1 MAPVDAALQELLRN
15 DTERRTLALS
25 TVQKIVNNILSHQD
39 DPKYRRLRTENKA
52 IKEKVLSAVGGGAL
66 LEALGFAAQGGDELV
81 LPMEASPVTLL
92 QARMKIDTAL
102 TQLTSPPSPA
112 PPAPAAAPAA
122 APVASAPPAAAS
134 PAEDAME
141 VDAPADEVRPA
152 EDEAM
157 ADGDDDL
164 AAALA
169 LSATNNGLRHPPP
182 TPASAPAAAPA
193 SAGRVG
199 ARLRSAAIAPAKTG
213 SAIRAMLAVQ
223 TRHVCPISEGMRASW
238 GASIQA
244 TTASIQIASTGSAAP
259 IQARR
264 TGTPGRASRCT
275 ITKAAP
281 AIASGNSSLTQNIG
295 QNSTASRS
303 RRGP

>member
-1 MAPVDAALQELLRN
+1 MAPVEAALQELLRN
-15 DTERRTLALS
+15 DTERSTLALS

-92 QARMKIDTAL
+92 QARMKIDAAL
-102 TQLTSPPSPA
+102 TRLTSPPPPPPP

-182 TPASAPAAAPA
+182 TPATAPAAAPA
-193 SAGRVG
+193 GAPGGAQEALAQRVRPTHPN
-199 ARLRSAAIAPAKTG
+199 AHPRPRPRPYHNPNSNPNPNPNPSPNLNPDPDPNPDPRCAESFKSSQPLASSPTPRLH
-213 SAIRAMLAVQ
+213 
-223 TRHVCPISEGMRASW
+223 RH
-238 GASIQA
+238 SI
-244 TTASIQIASTGSAAP
+244 G
-259 IQARR
+259 
-264 TGTPGRASRCT
+264 
-275 ITKAAP
+275 
-281 AIASGNSSLTQNIG
+281 
-295 QNSTASRS
+295 RS
-303 RRGP
+303 RLGLGLG

>member
-15 DTERRTLALS
+15 DTERSTLALS

-92 QARMKIDTAL
+92 QARMKIDAAL
-102 TQLTSPPSPA
+102 TQLTSPPPPPP

-134 PAEDAME
+134 PAEDAMD
-141 VDAPADEVRPA
+141 VDAPADEARPA

-157 ADGDDDL
+157 VDGDDDL

-182 TPASAPAAAPA
+182 TPAGAAGGAQEALAQRVRQTHPNAHPRPRPRPNPSPNPSPSPNSPAA
-193 SAGRVG
+193 R
-199 ARLRSAAIAPAKTG
+199 
-213 SAIRAMLAVQ
+213 
-223 TRHVCPISEGMRASW
+223 
-238 GASIQA
+238 
-244 TTASIQIASTGSAAP
+244 
-259 IQARR
+259 
-264 TGTPGRASRCT
+264 
-275 ITKAAP
+275 
-281 AIASGNSSLTQNIG
+281 
-295 QNSTASRS
+295 
-303 RRGP
+303 

>member
-1 MAPVDAALQELLRN
+1 MAPVEAALQELLRN
-15 DTERRTLALS
+15 DTERSTLALS

-52 IKEKVLSAVGGGAL
+52 IKEKVMSAVGGGAL

-102 TQLTSPPSPA
+102 TQMTSPPSPA

-157 ADGDDDL
+157 ADGDNDL

-182 TPASAPAAAPA
+182 TPATAPAAAPA
-193 SAGRVG
+193 GAPGGAQEALAQRVRQTHPN
-199 ARLRSAAIAPAKTG
+199 AHPSPRPSPSPNLNPDPDP
-213 SAIRAMLAVQ
+213 RAHPLKALL
-223 TRHVCPISEGMRASW
+223 ESW
-238 GASIQA
+238 GSFK
-244 TTASIQIASTGSAAP
+244 
-259 IQARR
+259 
-264 TGTPGRASRCT
+264 RA
-275 ITKAAP
+275 
-281 AIASGNSSLTQNIG
+281 
-295 QNSTASRS
+295 
-303 RRGP
+303 